1 MHLPSAVFQR
11 KELCQR
17 VAEAAI
23 LAVDLR
29 DHKRSWLA
37 GSIPVS
43 LLGSV
48 MADGP
53 NARWTSTISL
63 RPPTAHRMIPRNR
76 LP

>member
-43 LLGSV
+43 LLGSIIT
-48 MADGP
+48 DDP
-53 NARWTSTISL
+53 NTQ
-63 RPPTAHRMIPRNR
+63 
-76 LP
+76 

>member
-29 DHKRSWLA
+29 DHQRSWLA

-48 MADGP
+48 LADGP
-53 NARWTSTISL
+53 NARWTSTIGWGR
-63 RPPTAHRMIPRNR
+63 RPAHRMIPQNR